1 MWCRLACLKVSSC
14 GVTDSR
20 ITITFSALIKH
31 ILHLGTII
39 HDIRAEHGQHYRIW
53 NVGASPL
60 IGHGCIC
67 ITESHLMVAKRSK
80 VSNILLVGMVSYETY
95 EDLCPVC
102 VLYLKQWCLVVE
114 NWELCSL
121 EWRQLIDL
129 IRLIDEQTETKSK
142 NATLVSNSSKCRSR
156 NFQNLGE
163 GLKKAPHKKFY
174 LNVS

>member
-95 EDLCPVC
+95 EDFCPVC

-121 EWRQLIDL
+121 EWRQFEIDWFDSL
-129 IRLIDEQTETKSK
+129 DWWTNRNKIE
-142 NATLVSNSSKCRSR
+142 KCDV
-156 NFQNLGE
+156 
-163 GLKKAPHKKFY
+163 GLKFFKMSQQELSESGRGVEESTP
-174 LNVS
+174 